1 MSNLIT
7 VELAVAS
14 KNEVEFYQINVSK
27 IWLMTPPP
35 AEYSSEECVT
45 L

>member
-7 VELAVAS
+7 VELEVAS
-14 KNEVEFYQINVSK
+14 KNEVEFYKINLSK
-27 IWLMTPPP
+27 IRLMTHPP
-35 AEYSSEECVT
+35 AEYSSEESVT